1 MFRQWRIVATVLDI
15 HLQTKADLMQEVLA
29 RGTPCF
35 SLALDSAGTSSAA
48 KMAIIAMTTSN
59 SIEVK
64 ALSSVTVR
72 FGAFILI

>member
-1 MFRQWRIVATVLDI
+1 
-15 HLQTKADLMQEVLA
+15 MQEVCT
-29 RGTPCF
+29 RHSVPC

-64 ALSSVTVR
+64 ALSPVTVR